1 MKVKIGHNT
10 HHIDEELIVREFINF
25 LYERNT
31 ININSVNKAITVNIL
46 EKALVNSKSREV
58 KKQISELI
66 IALSTADRGVKFI
79 KEDVNE

>member
-1 MKVKIGHNT
+1 MKVKIGSGT

-25 LYERNT
+25 LYERDT
-31 ININSVNKAITVNIL
+31 IKINSVNKAITVNIL
-46 EKALVNSKSREV
+46 ERALVSSKSREV

-66 IALSTADRGVKFI
+66 IALPTADNVKFI

>member
-10 HHIDEELIVREFINF
+10 HHVDEELIVREFINF
-25 LYERNT
+25 LYERDT
-31 ININSVNKAITVNIL
+31 IKINSVDKAITLNIL

-66 IALSTADRGVKFI
+66 IALSTADSVKFI
-79 KEDVNE
+79 KEDIDE

>member
-31 ININSVNKAITVNIL
+31 IKINSVNKAITVNIL

>member
-10 HHIDEELIVREFINF
+10 HHVDEELIVREFINF

-31 ININSVNKAITVNIL
+31 IKINSVNKAITVNIL

-66 IALSTADRGVKFI
+66 IALSTADSVKFI
-79 KEDVNE
+79 KEDINE

>member
-1 MKVKIGHNT
+1 MKVKIGSGT

-31 ININSVNKAITVNIL
+31 IKINSVNKAITLNIL
-46 EKALVNSKSREV
+46 EKALINSKSREV

-66 IALSTADRGVKFI
+66 IALSTADNVKFI
-79 KEDVNE
+79 KEDINE

>member
-1 MKVKIGHNT
+1 MKVKIGSGT

-31 ININSVNKAITVNIL
+31 IKINSVNKAITVNIL

-66 IALSTADRGVKFI
+66 IALSTADNVKFI
-79 KEDVNE
+79 KEDINE

>member
-1 MKVKIGHNT
+1 MCTVKVGNNT
-10 HHIDEELIVREFINF
+10 HHIDEELIVHEFINF

-31 ININSVNKAITVNIL
+31 IKINSVNKVIAVNIL

-66 IALSTADRGVKFI
+66 IALSTADNVKFI
-79 KEDVNE
+79 KEDINE

>member
-10 HHIDEELIVREFINF
+10 HRIDEELIVREFVNF

-31 ININSVNKAITVNIL
+31 IKINSVNKAITVNIL

-66 IALSTADRGVKFI
+66 IALSTADNVKFI
-79 KEDVNE
+79 KEDINE

>member
-31 ININSVNKAITVNIL
+31 IKINSVDKAITVNIL

-58 KKQISELI
+58 KKQISGLI
-66 IALSTADRGVKFI
+66 IALYTADSIKFI
-79 KEDVNE
+79 KEDINE

>member
-31 ININSVNKAITVNIL
+31 IKINSVNKTITVNIL

-66 IALSTADRGVKFI
+66 IALSTADSVKFI
-79 KEDVNE
+79 KED

>member
-31 ININSVNKAITVNIL
+31 IKINSVNKAITVNIL

-66 IALSTADRGVKFI
+66 IAMSTADNVKFI
-79 KEDVNE
+79 KEDINE

>member
-10 HHIDEELIVREFINF
+10 HHIDEELIVHEFINF

-31 ININSVNKAITVNIL
+31 IKINSVNKAITVNIL

-66 IALSTADRGVKFI
+66 IALSTADSVKFI
-79 KEDVNE
+79 KEDINE

>member
-10 HHIDEELIVREFINF
+10 HRIDEELIVREFINF

-31 ININSVNKAITVNIL
+31 IKINSVNKAITVNIL

-58 KKQISELI
+58 KKQISDLI
-66 IALSTADRGVKFI
+66 IALSTADYVKFI
-79 KEDVNE
+79 KEDINE